1 MKKTLTRIV
10 RYGKS
15 EEDKLMI
22 FIRFLCKISFTLPLV
37 NAEASG
43 YNQQELH
50 IIHPTWTTTSGTVA
64 FETSEQRLP
73 ASFDYFLE

>member
-1 MKKTLTRIV
+1 MKRTLTRIV

-22 FIRFLCKISFTLPLV
+22 FIIFLWKISFILPLV

-43 YNQQELH
+43 YNQQVLH
-50 IIHPTWTTTSGTVA
+50 VIQPTWTTTSGTVA

-73 ASFDYFLE
+73 VSFDYFS